1 MASTSKELLD
11 LSDRPSKPSVLESL
25 LVNSRESK
33 VQQEGKERAGNGV
46 DEKRRKPLTG
56 VLPTSQ
62 VLGKVKDF
70 LGVMAK
76 ANEKLEH
83 DVKEN
88 SQVNY
93 DIEFLDGNEQEYIEM
108 DLLLGIADLHN
119 EDAVA
124 SAEAAMGNLHPAEAP
139 TSSDCSSTDGTD
151 EDDIEN
157 ENDDSSDKPMK
168 TNSDKE
174 HSLDN
179 KKPDKRPKIIVL
191 D

>member
-1 MASTSKELLD
+1 MASTSKDLLD
-11 LSDRPSKPSVLESL
+11 FSDRPSKPSILESL
-25 LVNSRESK
+25 LVNSKDSK
-33 VQQEGKERAGNGV
+33 VQKEGKECGGNGV

-56 VLPTSQ
+56 VVPTSQ

-108 DLLLGIADLHN
+108 DLLLGIAELHN

-124 SAEAAMGNLHPAEAP
+124 SAKAAMGNLHPAEAS
-139 TSSDCSSTDGTD
+139 TSSDCSSTDDTD
-151 EDDIEN
+151 EDDSEN
-157 ENDDSSDKPMK
+157 VNDDSSDKPVK

-179 KKPDKRPKIIVL
+179 KNPNKRPKIIVL